1 MVRHWLISNFVG
13 SIPSS
18 SPKEIFLSRL
28 LEADS
33 IASLEGSGTDG
44 FIDEGLANRCSSTE
58 KLMKL
63 LEDAITAE
71 RLRTYSIAQSLSAQV
86 TAEGLIILVLIMNKP
101 SLKHYFFSDLL
112 WVIFLWVVLVIFLKL
127 MYHWSLLLSSWWC
140 QMLRN
145 CCPRLMIWWR
155 KRQKICMKPLK
166 LSTRDITNTMTGFIL
181 MPEIMKRISRKFYVL
196 KVYD

>member
-1 MVRHWLISNFVG
+1 MISNFVG

-112 WVIFLWVVLVIFLKL
+112 WVIFL
-127 MYHWSLLLSSWWC
+127 
-140 QMLRN
+140 
-145 CCPRLMIWWR
+145 
-155 KRQKICMKPLK
+155 
-166 LSTRDITNTMTGFIL
+166 
-181 MPEIMKRISRKFYVL
+181 
-196 KVYD
+196 